1 MLPARTI
8 NFSNCNKCTCCRSNR
23 TIVAPKVVSQKIDES
38 VVLGIYKKFNLDI
51 EHLQTR
57 KFEE

>member
-1 MLPARTI
+1 MLPTRTI
-8 NFSNCNKCTCCRSNR
+8 NFSNCNNCSCCRSNR
-23 TIVAPKVVSQKIDES
+23 TIVAPKVFSQPKVDES

-51 EHLQTR
+51 QTR